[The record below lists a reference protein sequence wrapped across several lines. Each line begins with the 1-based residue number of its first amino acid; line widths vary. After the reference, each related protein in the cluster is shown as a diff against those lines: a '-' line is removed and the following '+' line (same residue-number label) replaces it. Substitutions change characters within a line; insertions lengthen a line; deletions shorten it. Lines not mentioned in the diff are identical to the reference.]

1 MSKIYRIITHLQNL
15 RDFIIVNKGMYIMSI
30 INENVLKKA
39 EELTNK
45 YGAEAGYSLL
55 VRIIEYELELRQSR
69 EDKKQ

>member
-1 MSKIYRIITHLQNL
+1 
-15 RDFIIVNKGMYIMSI
+15 MYMMSI

-55 VRIIEYELELRQSR
+55 VRIIEYELELRESR
-69 EDKKQ
+69 EVKKNVK